1 MLYALWTHYLKR
13 YLSIPISK
21 LTMLCHAL
29 LVIFPVPWGQI
40 LARDERQEQG
50 QLEEEYAWAKRA
62 GGMSI
67 HSFYVPQ
74 QLSSTSWWH
83 VSTVTVYG
91 IECTQHLVD
100 YSVSESM
107 SSTNGSPSGLTI
119 VFLSPAGGKFSD
131 RRLKIRSQ
139 LTSGALFRYG
149 GWRSNLWQQIIHRR
163 KRNEFARKTPGHFL
177 CRIPRF
183 VAGSETIFGFPAS
196 DILPAA
202 FGFENLWKLPLFSEG
217 RQWQRSRKYIMT
229 FPDN

>member
-139 LTSGALFRYG
+139 LTSGALLRYG

-163 KRNEFARKTPGHFL
+163 NPQKTKWICKENSWPL
-177 CRIPRF
+177 PLQNSTVCCRVR
-183 VAGSETIFGFPAS
+183 
-196 DILPAA
+196 D
-202 FGFENLWKLPLFSEG
+202 NLWISSFRYSS
-217 RQWQRSRKYIMT
+217 RSLWLWKSLKVAIVFWGKTRAEK
-229 FPDN
+229 